1 MLQWTEPLRVATQLQ
16 IPVTDAQKTVLDP
29 TRKTLQIFRARKTFQ
44 HAPAFDNVKVLI
56 ENRNGVS
63 SWYFG
68 RCIAFMSDAND
79 DLFIVLRW
87 FTRLVDIPGS
97 AANSSA
103 PSFTLAPQNETKS
116 YSVLPV
122 SCIINGAFMIPG
134 GGRFWALLSPQEQ
147 KIYSQMK
154 Y

>member
-68 RCIAFMSDAND
+68 R
-79 DLFIVLRW
+79 
-87 FTRLVDIPGS
+87 
-97 AANSSA
+97 
-103 PSFTLAPQNETKS
+103 
-116 YSVLPV
+116 
-122 SCIINGAFMIPG
+122 
-134 GGRFWALLSPQEQ
+134 
-147 KIYSQMK
+147 
-154 Y
+154 